1 MAKRRTAMKKKRP
14 TDACK
19 RRGVKR
25 FFHVLWVTT
34 LLVSISGSGY
44 AFFDYV
50 RTSPNF
56 NVQNVRVIGARLL
69 DETLIYE
76 QSGITGNENILA
88 FNAAPVKARIETLPY
103 VKSCRV
109 NVSFPDTIS
118 IAIVE
123 RVPVATLIHNSRA
136 YELDA
141 DAVVL
146 NEFSADDTLPTPYF
160 TNVSGLDF
168 VEVGQ
173 QLGHRPLRA
182 AMSAWSEYSATA
194 MAQSTVITEI
204 SPLAGDDIRMYFEEL
219 AYEIR
224 WGRGDFTKQA
234 QRLDILFDYL
244 DGALGCEEYLD
255 LRWGEQLACK

>member
-1 MAKRRTAMKKKRP
+1 MKKKRP
-14 TDACK
+14 TDARK
-19 RRGVKR
+19 RRGMKR
-25 FFHVLWVTT
+25 FLNALWVIV
-34 LLVSISGSGY
+34 LLLSISGSGY
-44 AFFDYV
+44 AFYDYV
-50 RTSPNF
+50 MTSPNF
-56 NVQNVRVIGARLL
+56 NVQNVRITGARLL
-69 DETLIYE
+69 DEKLIYE

-88 FNAAPVKARIETLPY
+88 FNPAPVKTRVEALPY

-109 NVSFPDTIS
+109 NISFPDTIS
-118 IAIVE
+118 ISIVE

-146 NEFSADDTLPTPYF
+146 HEFSADETPPTPYF
-160 TNVSGLDF
+160 TNVNGLDF

-173 QLGHRPLRA
+173 QLHQPSLRA
-182 AMSAWSEYSATA
+182 AMNAWNNYSTTA
-194 MAQSTVITEI
+194 MAQSTTITEI
-204 SPLAGDDIRMYFEEL
+204 SPLAEDDIRMYFEDL

-234 QRLDILFDYL
+234 RRLDILFDHL